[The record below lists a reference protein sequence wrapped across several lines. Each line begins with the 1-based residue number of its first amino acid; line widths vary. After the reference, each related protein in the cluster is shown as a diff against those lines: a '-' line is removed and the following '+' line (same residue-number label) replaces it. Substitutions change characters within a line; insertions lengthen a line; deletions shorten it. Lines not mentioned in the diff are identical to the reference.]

1 MVGTLAK
8 SSVLRKVWVVE
19 IVCHVKL
26 RLAPWGPRRYL
37 AVSASSRLI
46 QFGQFFEGLSP
57 LVLSSRLMGVWM
69 KCFRLSLAKLS
80 AMKPFSVCFPCCLVG
95 LEFCRFPMG
104 GCAVL
109 RVRQNPHKNK
119 KRYPS
124 CLCLV
129 GPWGDP
135 GPPAL
140 ECCCLEATARVW
152 GWGPRK
158 EAKEHWS
165 HSFREQGWAKQR
177 TLAKPKYLTRF
188 HFLLSAW
195 ILCLKV
201 ELWSCFFSYCSNNIV
216 LLILCHWMDPKTI

>member
-1 MVGTLAK
+1 MDE
-8 SSVLRKVWVVE
+8 VLQT
-19 IVCHVKL
+19 
-26 RLAPWGPRRYL
+26 
-37 AVSASSRLI
+37 
-46 QFGQFFEGLSP
+46 QFGQAVSDETIFCLFP
-57 LVLSSRLMGVWM
+57 LLPGGVGILQVSYG
-69 KCFRLSLAKLS
+69 R
-80 AMKPFSVCFPCCLVG
+80 VCI
-95 LEFCRFPMG
+95 
-104 GCAVL
+104 AVL

-119 KRYPS
+119 KRYLS
-124 CLCLV
+124 CLCFV

-188 HFLLSAW
+188 HFLLSA
-195 ILCLKV
+195 
-201 ELWSCFFSYCSNNIV
+201 
-216 LLILCHWMDPKTI
+216 